1 MNAKILLFIAFG
13 GAFGAVAR
21 YVTMSMVGVWFGH
34 GFPYGTIVVNVAGSF
49 ILGGLV
55 ETLALV
61 WSPSEAV
68 RAMLVVGVL
77 GSFTT
82 FSTFSLDAYTLLI
95 RENYLALGG
104 YVAVSVILSVLAFAA
119 GLMAFRYVWS

>member
-1 MNAKILLFIAFG
+1 MNAKMLLFVAMG

-21 YVTMSMVGVWFGH
+21 YVTMSLAGQLFGH
-34 GFPYGTIVVNVAGSF
+34 GFPYGTIAVNVIGSF
-49 ILGGLV
+49 VLGGLV
-55 ETLALV
+55 ETLALI

-82 FSTFSLDAYTLLI
+82 FSTFSLDVHTLAV
-95 RENYLALGG
+95 RGSYLALGG
-104 YVAVSVILSVLAFAA
+104 YVTVSVLLSVAAFTA
-119 GLMAFRYVWS
+119 GLMLFRQVWS

>member
-1 MNAKILLFIAFG
+1 MNAKMFLFVALG
-13 GAFGAVAR
+13 GAAGAVAR
-21 YVTMSMVGVWFGH
+21 YVTMSMVGYWFGH

-77 GSFTT
+77 GAFTT
-82 FSTFSLDAYTLLI
+82 FSTFSLDVHTLAI
-95 RENYLALGG
+95 RGNYMALGG
-104 YVAVSVILSVLAFAA
+104 YVAVSVVLSVLAFSA
-119 GLMAFRYVWS
+119 GLMVLRHVWS